1 MPPPHISSEGTNT
14 FLSNET
20 NVRAALSTYY
30 LGTGPRDIRNSL
42 GFYGIPGGHSFH
54 GLYYGNMD
62 EINEN
67 VMEICEEIVQEG
79 LVEEIKAQIKKQL
92 GDKYTAEEVKEY
104 THNFFMETG
113 FIPEE
118 ILIIAITASYDMGW
132 NQRSTGRI

>member
-1 MPPPHISSEGTNT
+1 M
-14 FLSNET
+14 
-20 NVRAALSTYY
+20 
-30 LGTGPRDIRNSL
+30 
-42 GFYGIPGGHSFH
+42 
-54 GLYYGNMD
+54 
-62 EINEN
+62 
-67 VMEICEEIVQEG
+67 
-79 LVEEIKAQIKKQL
+79 EEIKGQIKKQL